1 VSLSNGI
8 GPCAHD
14 MNKTFVAALSVLAL
28 LVVAVLMWPD
38 SSPGDDTTGQA
49 AGTGSSTGTPSSSE
63 RRFPW
68 ETADSGTHTPATLD
82 QLRPLPNGRLNLSG
96 STRDVLDTFLSEHPR
111 AAPEVIASQ
120 FKEATQAHLSEPA
133 LSEATDLM
141 TRYAAYQDALRAAQ
155 TEPSP
160 TPNIAPELAAVLKLQ
175 QTSALR
181 EQFLGSEFKEALYGQ
196 EEQVQRYQLARQQ
209 ILSVQ
214 GWSEQQRNEEL
225 AALEREYPRAVV
237 EAATNPR

>member
-1 VSLSNGI
+1 
-8 GPCAHD
+8 
-14 MNKTFVAALSVLAL
+14 MNKTFVAALSALAL
-28 LVVAVLMWPD
+28 LVVAVLMWSH
-38 SSPGDDTTGQA
+38 SSPGDDATGQA
-49 AGTGSSTGTPSSSE
+49 VGTAGPAGALPSSE

-68 ETADSGTHTPATLD
+68 ETADSGTNTPATLD

-120 FKEATQAHLSEPA
+120 FKEAAKAHLSEPA

-141 TRYAAYQDALRAAQ
+141 TRYAAYQDALRATQ
-155 TEPSP
+155 TQSAPP
-160 TPNIAPELAAVLKLQ
+160 PNVAPELTAILKLQ
-175 QTSALR
+175 QASALR